1 MAVIVVEQINRGK
14 KLICRDRFESD
25 SVEIGRSYQNDII
38 IDDPH
43 ICPEHLN
50 MEFDGEHWVVHDQ
63 DSLNGSFLDES
74 KQSADKHILHSGDII
89 SIGKSQLRIVFPD
102 HPVSATVKFS
112 PFESLIERTRKPVS
126 LVFSLAIFTLMS
138 GYLLYLGKQT
148 EVTFTQVFVPAI
160 GMTLGFSLWP
170 AIISLISHL
179 TKNDARYW
187 SQIGISFLIFN
198 FFWFSDIIEYVLHFN
213 LSSAWPVSWITSL
226 LPITLA
232 FCLFW
237 LNCYIGFHMSGKKRV
252 IISASL
258 CLLIFGG
265 TYLVSLSNKPDFRDR
280 PTYDA
285 TIMTPNFLIAP
296 STPANEFIENAKQV
310 FEKADKKKDED

>member
-1 MAVIVVEQINRGK
+1 MAVIIIEQINRGK
-14 KLICRDRFESD
+14 KLICRDRIESNV
-25 SVEIGRSYQNDII
+25 VEIGRSYQNDII

-43 ICPEHLN
+43 ICPEHIKFS
-50 MEFDGEHWVVHDQ
+50 FDGEHWLVEDQ

-74 KQSADKHILHSGDII
+74 KQSADQHILHSGDII

-102 HPVSATVKFS
+102 HPVSATVEFS

-126 LVFSLAIFTLMS
+126 LLFSLLIFTLMS

-148 EVTFTQVFVPAI
+148 EVTFTQLLVPAV

-170 AIISLISHL
+170 SLISLISHL

-198 FFWFSDIIEYVLHFN
+198 LFWFSDIIEYVLHFN
-213 LSSAWPVSWITSL
+213 LSSAWPVSWITAL

-237 LNCYIGFHMSGKKRV
+237 LNCYIGFHMSETKR
-252 IISASL
+252 ITISASL

-265 TYLVSLSNKPDFRDR
+265 AYLVGVSNKPDFRDR

-285 TIMTPNFLIAP
+285 TIMTPNFLIVP
-296 STPANEFIENAKQV
+296 STPAQEFIENTQNLFA
-310 FEKADKKKDED
+310 KADEKKRED

>member
-1 MAVIVVEQINRGK
+1 MAVIIIEQINRGQ
-14 KLICRDRFESD
+14 KLICRDRFD
-25 SVEIGRSYQNDII
+25 SNAIDIGRSYQNDII

-43 ICPEHLN
+43 ICPEHVKLS
-50 MEFDGEHWVVHDQ
+50 FDGEHWLVEDQ
-63 DSLNGSFLDES
+63 GSINGSFLGDT
-74 KQSADKHILHSGDII
+74 KQNANQHILHSGDII
-89 SIGKSQLRIVFPD
+89 SIGKSQLRVVFPD
-102 HPVSATVKFS
+102 HPVSPTIKVS
-112 PFESLIERTRKPVS
+112 PFESLIEKARQPLSIALS
-126 LVFSLAIFTLMS
+126 LLLFTSLF

-148 EVTFTQVFVPAI
+148 EVTFTQLLVPAV

-170 AIISLISHL
+170 SLVALISHL

-187 SQIGISFLIFN
+187 SQIGVSFVIFN
-198 FFWFSDIIEYVLHFN
+198 LFWLSDFIEFMLHFN
-213 LSSAWPVSWITSL
+213 LSSAWPVSWLTSL

-237 LNCYIGFHMSGKKRV
+237 LNCYIGFHMSDIKRIV
-252 IISASL
+252 VSASL

-265 TYLVSLSNKPDFRDR
+265 AYLITLSNKPEFRER

-296 STPANEFIENAKQV
+296 STPASEFIENAAVV
-310 FEKADKKKDED
+310 FAKADEKVNED